1 MAEPQVLF
9 VQRDGA
15 LLADAEAPQ
24 RAEDVNLAP
33 GVVPALARLARAGWQ
48 LVLIGDPERSAPPA
62 SVADWL
68 ESMLASQGVAFTESR
83 HGPVANGEPAVA
95 LLRTWTAGAPLDRAR
110 SLAVGDT
117 RFAALVDCL
126 GVTTRTPATGGWP
139 ALAHELLDRP
149 RVGEVVRRTSETMIR
164 VRVDLDAE
172 GPQRIATGLGFFD
185 HMLEQIGRHGGFAL
199 DLECEGDLHIDEHH
213 TVEDCALALGG
224 AIDRALGDRRGIGR
238 FGFLLPM
245 DDTRAQVAVDLGGR
259 PYCVFEA
266 DFPRDA
272 VGGLSTEMV
281 AHFFRS
287 LAEALRA
294 NIHVSVAGSN
304 THHMV
309 EACFKGTGRA
319 LRDAL
324 ARRGESLPSTKG
336 LL

>member
-1 MAEPQVLF
+1 MADPKVLF
-9 VQRDGA
+9 VQREGA
-15 LLADAEAPQ
+15 LLVNASAPERIDEIQLADA
-24 RAEDVNLAP
+24 
-33 GVVPALARLARAGWQ
+33 VVPSLARLAGAGWQ
-48 LVLIGDPERSAPPA
+48 LVLIGDYARPAPPA
-62 SVADWL
+62 AVREWL
-68 ESMLASQGVAFTESR
+68 ESMLASQGVAFGEVH
-83 HGPVANGEPAVA
+83 HGPVPDGGSALA
-95 LLRTWTAGAPLDRAR
+95 LLHTWTAGAPLDRAR

-117 RFAALVDCL
+117 RFAALFEAL
-126 GVTTRTPATGGWP
+126 GVATRAVDPGGWP
-139 ALAHELLDRP
+139 ALARELLERP
-149 RVGEVVRRTSETMIR
+149 RTAEVVRRTSETGIR

-172 GPQRIATGLGFFD
+172 GPQRIRTGLGFFD
-185 HMLEQIGRHGGFAL
+185 HMLEQVGRHGGFAL
-199 DLECEGDLHIDEHH
+199 ELECDGDLHIDEHH
-213 TVEDCALALGG
+213 TVEDCALALGA

-245 DDTRAQVAVDLGGR
+245 DETRAQVAVDLGGR

-287 LAEALRA
+287 LAESLRA
-294 NIHVSVAGSN
+294 NIHVAVTGSN

-324 ARRGESLPSTKG
+324 ARHGESLPSTKG